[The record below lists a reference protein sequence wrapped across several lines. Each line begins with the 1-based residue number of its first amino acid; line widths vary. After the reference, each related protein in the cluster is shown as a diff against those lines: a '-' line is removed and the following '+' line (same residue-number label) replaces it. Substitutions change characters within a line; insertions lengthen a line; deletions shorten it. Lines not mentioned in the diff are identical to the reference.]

1 MTRYD
6 YSVFKRDICTPS
18 CLSTLEFDVLISA
31 YNESDRVKILWDN
44 VSASRRIWINHAEY
58 GFLSGELPPS
68 DYVHEGAVGEGELE
82 FWAGLFSHHLM
93 PSDRN
98 DMRIGI
104 DITGLMR
111 PHVIALPLSLAL
123 HGYTAATILYSDP
136 NAYSGGSATPFSI
149 GPILTVAPIN
159 GFEGVH
165 NTGVNQEDLL
175 VIGSG
180 YDDQVIRAAAES
192 KRSADHVVLIG
203 LPSLQPHMY
212 QESLLRLH
220 KASESIKNY
229 SKRNHLFSPA
239 NDPFITAGVLSEY
252 LARKFAAGIDN
263 VYLCPTG
270 PKTQALGFSWYFLCE
285 AMQTPTSIIYPYAG
299 SYSQETSKGL
309 ARTHTFEL
317 ELASIDI
324 SVFV

>member
-6 YSVFKRDICTPS
+6 YSVFRRDICPPS
-18 CLSTLEFDVLISA
+18 DLATLSFDFLISA
-31 YNESDRVKILWDN
+31 YNESERVKILWDN
-44 VSASRRIWINHAEY
+44 VSAGQRIWINHAEY
-58 GFLSGELPPS
+58 GFGSSDLPPS
-68 DYVHEGAVGEGELE
+68 DYVHAGAVGEGELE
-82 FWAGLFSHHLM
+82 FWASLFSSDLM
-93 PSDRN
+93 PVGSGGARV
-98 DMRIGI
+98 GI

-111 PHVIALPLSLAL
+111 PHVIALPLAL
-123 HGYTAATILYSDP
+123 TLNGYKSATILYSDP
-136 NAYSGGSATPFSI
+136 NAYSSGSSTPFSI
-149 GPILTVAPIN
+149 GPILNVSPVN
-159 GFEGVH
+159 GFEGIH
-165 NTGVNQEDLL
+165 NTGVNQDDLL
-175 VIGSG
+175 IIGSG

-192 KRSADHVVLIG
+192 KRAADQVVLVG

-239 NDPFITAGVLSEY
+239 NDPFVTAGVLSEY
-252 LARKFAAGIDN
+252 LGRKFTNEIDN

-285 AMQTPTSIIYPYAG
+285 ALQTATSIIYPYAG

-309 ARTHTFEL
+309 ARTHIFEL
-317 ELASIDI
+317 ELESIDI
-324 SVFV
+324 SVLA